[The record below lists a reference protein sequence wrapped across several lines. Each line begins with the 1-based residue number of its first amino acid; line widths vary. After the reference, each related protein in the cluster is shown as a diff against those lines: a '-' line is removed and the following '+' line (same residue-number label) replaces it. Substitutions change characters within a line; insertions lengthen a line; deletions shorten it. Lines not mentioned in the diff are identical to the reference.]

1 MATLTE
7 HTMLN
12 GLEENLKSA
21 IEYAGGTIPD
31 NTCVWMYPDIIRTQ
45 LTGPG
50 EGGKVNLVPGD
61 GIEITQDEK
70 GNVVI
75 SAKPSSAE
83 NIIVDA
89 IDAPEYSGI
98 STWPEGTI
106 LQNLLEDLFYKVIPK
121 IPSIVKGD
129 VIITDE
135 TGKDQYAPELES
147 YVDSL
152 RPNTT
157 YLRIFLVSQKDPIY
171 ISLEKVVGAG
181 GSGPVDLS
189 DYYTKSQTDKL
200 IEDSVKTIEIQPDP
214 DKEPVTVVEVVEKVI
229 QQEGQIQQ
237 VEQTVQNQNEQ
248 ITHVTEQINNMDQ
261 TIIQTVQNESAT
273 EEDAIKSFK
282 SIFENN

>member
-45 LTGPG
+45 LTGSG

-70 GNVVI
+70 GNIVI

-106 LQNLLEDLFYKVIPK
+106 LQNLLEDLFYM
-121 IPSIVKGD
+121 
-129 VIITDE
+129 
-135 TGKDQYAPELES
+135 
-147 YVDSL
+147 
-152 RPNTT
+152 
-157 YLRIFLVSQKDPIY
+157 IFQML
-171 ISLEKVVGAG
+171 
-181 GSGPVDLS
+181 
-189 DYYTKSQTDKL
+189 
-200 IEDSVKTIEIQPDP
+200 
-214 DKEPVTVVEVVEKVI
+214 
-229 QQEGQIQQ
+229 
-237 VEQTVQNQNEQ
+237 
-248 ITHVTEQINNMDQ
+248 
-261 TIIQTVQNESAT
+261 
-273 EEDAIKSFK
+273 
-282 SIFENN
+282 

>member
-181 GSGPVDLS
+181 GPVDLS

-229 QQEGQIQQ
+229 QQESQIQQ
-237 VEQTVQNQNEQ
+237 VEQTVQNQNDQ

-273 EEDAIKSFK
+273 EEDAIKSFE